1 MPYEKRESV
10 VIGVPKEIKK
20 GEYRIGMTPYGVE
33 ELRVDGHTILVEKN
47 AGAGSDFP
55 DEEYRDIGAETVDR
69 NEVFDKAELIVKVKE
84 PIRSEYGLLR
94 DEQSI
99 FTFLHLAANR
109 ELVDVLLKKK
119 ITGLGYET
127 LQKNGSLPLLAPMSE
142 IAGRMAPIM
151 AAYYLQRIHGGEG
164 LLPTGIL
171 GVQPAKA
178 VVIGAGVVGTNAA
191 RDCIGL
197 GMDTVVMDIKME
209 RLQKIDEMFMGRVKT
224 LPVTMHNLKEE
235 IKDADIVIG
244 AVLVP
249 GGKTPVVI
257 TRDMLKTMKRGSVI
271 VDVSVDQGGCFETSK
286 PTTHDDPIYE
296 VDGVIHYT
304 VANMPGAYPKT
315 STIALTNVTL
325 PYIKTLANT
334 GIEKAIREGPGI
346 KSALNTYKGEV
357 VHKAL
362 ADSMGYVYKSIDDIL
377 KAT

>member
-1 MPYEKRESV
+1 M

-33 ELRVDGHTILVEKN
+33 ELRADGHTILVEKN

-55 DEEYRDIGAETVDR
+55 DEEYRDMGAETVDR

-84 PIRSEYGLLR
+84 PINSEYDLFR
-94 DEQSI
+94 EEQSI

-109 ELVDVLLKKK
+109 ELIDVLLKKK

-224 LPVTMHNLKEE
+224 LPVTMHNIREE
-235 IKDADIVIG
+235 MKDADIVIG

-257 TRDMLKTMKRGSVI
+257 HRDMLKTMKRGSVI
-271 VDVSVDQGGCFETSK
+271 VDVSVDQGGCFETSR

-325 PYIKTLANT
+325 PFIKTLANM
-334 GIEKAIREGPGI
+334 GIEKAISEDPVI

-377 KAT
+377 KTT